1 MPSSPRHPQTPRPG
15 DHDGTEREFAMIE
28 FRPSAKRGHAHHGW
42 LESCHSFSFA
52 DYFDPSRMGWGNL
65 RVINEDWVAGH
76 RGFGTHGHRDMEI
89 FTWMLGGELSHRDS
103 LGNGETLRPGE
114 AQRMSAGTGVRHSEM
129 NHGIEVAHLLQI
141 WMLPSQAG
149 LPPSYDQHTVDD
161 AELRGRLRLVGA
173 PVGSAEAAQAAVALN
188 ADVRLHIGR
197 FDGPAERAELKLDPA
212 RKAYVHLA
220 RGRLTVSG
228 QALNTGDAL
237 AIDGETML
245 SLHDGQDAEVL
256 VFELQP

>member
-1 MPSSPRHPQTPRPG
+1 M
-15 DHDGTEREFAMIE
+15 
-28 FRPSAKRGHAHHGW
+28 
-42 LESCHSFSFA
+42 
-52 DYFDPSRMGWGNL
+52 
-65 RVINEDWVAGH
+65 AGH

-103 LGNGETLRPGE
+103 LGNGETIRPGE

-197 FDGPAERAELKLDPA
+197 FDGPARRAELKLDPA
-212 RKAYVHLA
+212 RKACA
-220 RGRLTVSG
+220 SG
-228 QALNTGDAL
+228 TRPA
-237 AIDGETML
+237 DGERPCAERRRRAG
-245 SLHDGQDAEVL
+245 DRRRDRAEPARRPDAEVL